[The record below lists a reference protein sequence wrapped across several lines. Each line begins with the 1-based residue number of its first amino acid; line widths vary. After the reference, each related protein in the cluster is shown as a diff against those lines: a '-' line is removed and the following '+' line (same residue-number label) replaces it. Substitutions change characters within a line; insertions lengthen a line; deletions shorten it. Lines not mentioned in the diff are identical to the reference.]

1 MISIGR
7 IDRTQA
13 FRYAGMQC
21 EPDERLAALADACE
35 TQLLSA
41 VSPKYIHR
49 VYPLE
54 FRSDGIACTGSSL
67 LLTGKEIAAHLQGC
81 SHALLFCATLGEGAD
96 RMIRA
101 AQVQDITAGLL
112 TDALASA
119 AVEQVCDLAERE
131 ILAEL
136 PDLHPTWRFSPGYGD
151 LPLALQ
157 GDFLA
162 AVDAMRRVGVAVSDS
177 GLLIPRKSV
186 TAIIGLSDAP
196 VQKGKRGCAV
206 CNLSKTCPYR
216 AKGEHCR

>member
-1 MISIGR
+1 MITLTS
-7 IDRTQA
+7 IDRRQA
-13 FRYAGMQC
+13 LRYAGMHG
-21 EPDERLAALADACE
+21 EPDRYLSDLADNCGKR
-35 TQLLSA
+35 LLSA
-41 VSPKYIHR
+41 ISPKYTYR

-54 FRSDGIACTGSSL
+54 FRPDGIACKGTSL
-67 LLTGKEIAAHLQGC
+67 VLTGKDIASHLQGC
-81 SHALLFCATLGEGAD
+81 SRAILLCVTLSAAAD
-96 RMIRA
+96 ACIRT
-101 AQVQDITAGLL
+101 AQTADVTAGLL

-119 AVEQVCDLAERE
+119 AVEQVCDQAECE
-131 ILAEL
+131 ILAAL
-136 PDLHPTWRFSPGYGD
+136 PEFHATWRFSPGYGD

-162 AVDAMRRVGVAVSDS
+162 AVDAMRRVGVTVSDS

-206 CNLSKTCPYR
+206 CNLSNTCPYR

>member
-13 FRYAGMQC
+13 FRYAGMHG
-21 EPDERLAALADACE
+21 EPDAVLSALADDCE
-35 TQLLSA
+35 KRLLSA
-41 VSPKYIHR
+41 ISTKYTYRI
-49 VYPLE
+49 YPLE
-54 FRSDGIACTGSSL
+54 STSDGIACRGSSL
-67 LLTGKEIAAHLQGC
+67 LLTGKEIAAHLEGC

-96 RMIRA
+96 RMVRA

-162 AVDAMRRVGVAVSDS
+162 AVDAMRRVGVTVSDS

>member
-1 MISIGR
+1 MISLTS
-7 IDRTQA
+7 IDRRQA
-13 FRYAGMQC
+13 FRYAGMYG
-21 EPDERLAALADACE
+21 EPDAVLSSLADECE
-35 TQLLSA
+35 KRLLSA
-41 VSPKYIHR
+41 ISPKYTCRI
-49 VYPLE
+49 YPLE
-54 FRSDGIACTGSSL
+54 SCADGIACRGSSL
-67 LLTGKEIAAHLQGC
+67 VLTGRDIASHLEGC
-81 SHALLFCATLGEGAD
+81 SRAILLCVTLSAAAD
-96 RMIRA
+96 QCIRT
-101 AQVQDITAGLL
+101 AQTADVTAGLIM
-112 TDALASA
+112 DALASA

-162 AVDAMRRVGVAVSDS
+162 AVDAMRRVGVTVSDS

-196 VQKGKRGCAV
+196 VQKGKKGCAV